1 MSNVILKRVAAFFVD
16 YCVIA
21 MYASALFIVMM
32 LVVKVLHADLSQ
44 VSPWRG
50 QVTGFLTL
58 TLPVFLYFFL
68 YEKGEQKS
76 TPGKKVMQL
85 QVVADGNSTSSAI
98 FKRNVI
104 KFLPWEI
111 AHTGVH
117 WIVFYN
123 NHNQSPPTWVYVLL
137 IMPQIL
143 VVIYFISIVVTGT
156 KSFYDRIAGTSV
168 RIGSKQK
175 Q

>member
-1 MSNVILKRVAAFFVD
+1 MSNIILKRVAAFFID

-21 MYASALFIVMM
+21 MYASGLFIVTM
-32 LVVKVLHADLSQ
+32 LVIKVLHADLTH

-50 QVTGFLTL
+50 QVAGFLTL

-76 TPGKKVMQL
+76 TPGKRIMQL
-85 QVVADGNSTSSAI
+85 QVVANGTNTASAI

-123 NHNQSPPTWVYVLL
+123 NHDQSPPTWVYVLL
-137 IMPQIL
+137 IAPQVL
-143 VVIYFISIVVTGT
+143 VVIYFISIVVTGN
-156 KSFYDRIAGTSV
+156 KSIYDRIAGTSV